1 MYLLLKMTLFLG
13 KPVSDQIMP
22 EKKYFPSLAVC
33 MAAKNCIFPA
43 RNPYINMP
51 EFQWQT
57 TAETHLCTI
66 LW

>member
-51 EFQWQT
+51 EFQ
-57 TAETHLCTI
+57 
-66 LW
+66 